1 MKTFGD
7 REMGIIMA
15 GVIVAAIFG
24 TYFLVQ
30 GVSVSN
36 YVSTSSAQVLGHVTV
51 KVLDEN
57 GNVKAYR
64 QSDNAIVQNGF
75 NILAY
80 NLFNGVNLTAAS
92 NVNTIGIGTSGTA
105 PAWNDVGITE
115 NASCTNQ
122 TASWTSPGATVSG
135 SNATI
140 TISGTATFGPSAA
153 CGGGTVYQEAG
164 VFNHISTGSMFA
176 RNTYTSVTLQNT
188 DSLQINWDFTFTDT

>member
-1 MKTFGD
+1 MKNFRD
-7 REMGIIMA
+7 RELGIMMAGIIA
-15 GVIVAAIFG
+15 VAIFG

-30 GVSVSN
+30 GVSVDSFVN
-36 YVSTSSAQVLGHVTV
+36 TSHAQILGHVTI
-51 KVLDEN
+51 KVLDEE
-57 GNVKAYR
+57 GNIKAYR

-80 NLFNGVNLTAAS
+80 NLFNGVNLTAAA

-105 PAWNDVGITE
+105 PAWNDSTLTF
-115 NASCTNQ
+115 NAACINQ
-122 TASWTSPGATVSG
+122 TAVWTSPGATVSG

-140 TISGTATFGPSAA
+140 TISGTSTFGPSAA

-164 VFNHISTGSMFA
+164 VFNHVSTGSMFA